1 MPNWHEQWDPDPGHI
16 TGIQN
21 ERIYLILSAAS
32 EETRVNEMTRAID
45 SEMKKGKVVRRAAG
59 PDGKA
64 MGTYDDNPILNTVL
78 YEVDS
83 QTDKSE
89 SMQPM

>member
-1 MPNWHEQWDPDPGHI
+1 
-16 TGIQN
+16 
-21 ERIYLILSAAS
+21 
-32 EETRVNEMTRAID
+32 MTRAID
-45 SEMKKGKVVRRAAG
+45 SEMKKGKVVRRATG

-64 MGTYDDNPILNTVL
+64 TGTYDDNPILNTVL